1 MAATSLLTMSATAA
15 RATEAQ
21 TVEGYD
27 KCYIPEDCTNIT
39 DVTLIPVVQARLQR
53 LGQQGSEQVL
63 QTGAGAPVRLDQQLA
78 MVPGVGLFRRADS
91 RTAHPTTQGLSMR
104 GIGANGAGR
113 VLVTLDGVPL
123 NDPFGGWVN
132 WSTFSS
138 LDVAEMEVLRGGRSG
153 SFGSQALSG
162 RVNLRSAAFHK
173 SHNGIHAWAG
183 SNESISAA
191 GRYAT
196 DFRGGELAVS
206 AGFFDGDGDYL
217 LAEEDRGP
225 VDRRAAN
232 DAAYL
237 AITSQLSIDEV
248 ELIASLRFFEENRL
262 NGLSLAANGTSG
274 MDASVTLQGGH
285 YRTAQWEIIAHYRER
300 DFTNIFASARD
311 DRTTERAVLD
321 QFDVPAWGAGVLA
334 RVQFDGVELGMD
346 GRRMSGETNERF
358 RNLGAGFTRQRR
370 AGGDQWTLGFY
381 GEYSHDAD
389 WGALSATLRYDRW
402 RTYNG
407 VRDEFNI
414 EDGFPGFA
422 SPDRSDLVPNR
433 KGGEWTGRVGFERSL
448 TGAID
453 LRAAA
458 YKTWRL
464 PTLNE
469 YYRPFRVVNDITEA
483 NPNLTPET
491 LYGLEV
497 GFDYE
502 PLNTVKLSATYYR
515 NWLRDGV
522 GNVTIGFGPGFFPL
536 GGFVPEG
543 GVLRQRANVDESIT
557 DGIELDA
564 RLDWNTHWTLSASYL
579 YARARITKFDA
590 MSDLVGKRPVQTPR
604 HSATVRAAYDGDDWD
619 MNIEGRYAGGQYDD
633 DLNSRRLDAIFTINV
648 GARYQLS
655 DRFTLTAQAENLF
668 DAKVVS
674 AVTADGL
681 ETLAQRRF
689 WRVGLDASF

>member
-1 MAATSLLTMSATAA
+1 M
-15 RATEAQ
+15 R
-21 TVEGYD
+21 
-27 KCYIPEDCTNIT
+27 
-39 DVTLIPVVQARLQR
+39 
-53 LGQQGSEQVL
+53 
-63 QTGAGAPVRLDQQLA
+63 
-78 MVPGVGLFRRADS
+78 GVG
-91 RTAHPTTQGLSMR
+91 
-104 GIGANGAGR
+104 ANAAGR
-113 VLVTLDGVPL
+113 ALVTLDGVPL
-123 NDPFGGWVN
+123 NDPFGGWVY
-132 WSTFSS
+132 WAAPPEDTLALVRVHS
-138 LDVAEMEVLRGGRSG
+138 GGSPG
-153 SFGSQALSG
+153 AFGSQALVGAMELETNTQLTHRGQVAIGADKFRRISG
-162 RVNLRSAAFHK
+162 ASGFMVGRSTVKF
-173 SHNGIHAWAG
+173 
-183 SNESISAA
+183 
-191 GRYAT
+191 
-196 DFRGGELAVS
+196 D
-206 AGFFDGDGDYL
+206 AGFEQSDGDFL
-217 LAEEDRGP
+217 LAEPDRGLVDVRASSEVKRLGVSGERYVGQTRVVLGLRYFDEDR
-225 VDRRAAN
+225 
-232 DAAYL
+232 
-237 AITSQLSIDEV
+237 T
-248 ELIASLRFFEENRL
+248 
-262 NGLSLAANGTSG
+262 NGLALATNSTEAL
-274 MDASVTLQGGH
+274 DASIRLVHDAPRGTDWEVVAY
-285 YRTAQWEIIAHYRER
+285 YRDRQFE
-300 DFTNIFASARD
+300 NVFASALD
-311 DRTTERAVLD
+311 ERTTERAVLD

-334 RVQFDGVELGMD
+334 RVQFDGFELGID

-381 GEYSHDAD
+381 GEYSHEAD

-402 RTYNG
+402 RTYGG

-433 KGGEWTGRVGFERSL
+433 KGGEWTGRVGFERAL

-491 LYGLEV
+491 LYGLEI

-522 GNVTIGFGPGFFPL
+522 GNVTIGFGPGFFSL
-536 GGFVPEG
+536 GGFVPDG

-557 DGIELDA
+557 DGIELDTE
-564 RLDWNTHWTLSASYL
+564 LILETNWTLSASYL
-579 YARARITKFDA
+579 FARARITKFDA
-590 MSDLVGKRPVQTPR
+590 MPELVGKRPVQTPR
-604 HSATVRAAYDGDDWD
+604 HSATLRAAYDGDSWD

-633 DLNSRRLDAIFTINV
+633 DLNSRRLDAIFTVNA
-648 GARYQLS
+648 GARYELS
-655 DRFTLTAQAENLF
+655 DQFTLTAQAENLF

-689 WRVGLDASF
+689 WRIGLEASF

>member
-15 RATEAQ
+15 QDENKEKADCDAAPENCEVVAADFLV
-21 TVEGYD
+21 TV
-27 KCYIPEDCTNIT
+27 
-39 DVTLIPVVQARLQR
+39 QR
-53 LGQQGSEQVL
+53 LPVQVIGQAVTKLDVAEQKRL
-63 QTGAGAPVRLDQQLA
+63 RLDTLLA
-78 MVPGVGLFRRADS
+78 STPGVGLFRRANS
-91 RTAHPTTQGLSMR
+91 LTAHPTTQGLNMR
-104 GIGANGAGR
+104 GVGANAAGR

-123 NDPFGGWVN
+123 NDPFGGWVYWAGLGQN
-132 WSTFSS
+132 TIGK
-138 LDVAEMEVLRGGRSG
+138 MTILRGGSGGAFGAQSLVGAVELESRSMRDDGPSVSAFYG
-153 SFGSQALSG
+153 SDSSYEVSG
-162 RVNLRSAAFHK
+162 HTEL
-173 SHNGIHAWAG
+173 GW
-183 SNESISAA
+183 
-191 GRYAT
+191 
-196 DFRGGELAVS
+196 RGGFARLT
-206 AGFFDGDGDYL
+206 AGHFETNGDYL
-217 LAEEDRGP
+217 LAAANRGA
-225 VDRRAAN
+225 VDVRAASDVSHIN
-232 DAAYL
+232 LLSEQDLGGMVARASVRYFSENRVNGL
-237 AITSQLSIDEV
+237 ALAVNATEALDISLALEGRGTDLDW
-248 ELIASLRFFEENRL
+248 ELITYFRDRQF
-262 NGLSLAANGTSG
+262 ANVFS
-274 MDASVTLQGGH
+274 
-285 YRTAQWEIIAHYRER
+285 
-300 DFTNIFASARD
+300 SARD
-311 DRTTERAVLD
+311 YRTTERAVLD

-334 RVQFDGVELGMD
+334 RVQFSGFELGMD

-381 GEYSHDAD
+381 GEYSHEAD
-389 WGALSATLRYDRW
+389 WGDVSATLRYDRW

-414 EDGFPGFA
+414 ENGFPGFA
-422 SPDRSDLVPNR
+422 SPDRSDIVPDR
-433 KGGEWTGRVGFERSL
+433 KGGVWTGRVGFERDL

-491 LYGLEV
+491 LYGVEI

-557 DGIELDA
+557 DGIELYA
-564 RLDWNTHWTLSASYL
+564 RLELQPGWTLSASYL
-579 YARARITKFDA
+579 YACARVTAFEA
-590 MSDLVGKRPVQTPR
+590 GPELVGKRPVQTPK
-604 HSATVRAAYDGDDWD
+604 HSFTLSAAYEADKWSL
-619 MNIEGRYAGGQYDD
+619 NTEGRFAASQYDD
-633 DLNSRRLDAIFTINV
+633 DLNMRQLGAIFTVNAGV
-648 GARYQLS
+648 KYRLS
-655 DRFTLTAQAENLF
+655 SAISLRVQAENLF

-674 AVTADGL
+674 AVTAGGL

-689 WRVGLDASF
+689 VRVGLAVGF

>member
-1 MAATSLLTMSATAA
+1 MSATAA
-15 RATEAQ
+15 QQATDSCQSCEEFVYPDLIKVTAHRLLPSSNRGQASRLLDIDEA
-21 TVEGYD
+21 VD
-27 KCYIPEDCTNIT
+27 
-39 DVTLIPVVQARLQR
+39 
-53 LGQQGSEQVL
+53 
-63 QTGAGAPVRLDQQLA
+63 VRLDETLRA
-78 MVPGVGLFRRADS
+78 VPGVGLFRRANS
-91 RTAHPTTQGLSMR
+91 LTAHPTTQGMSMR
-104 GIGANGAGR
+104 AVGANAAGR
-113 VLVTLDGVPL
+113 VLVTLDGVPQ
-123 NDPFGGWVN
+123 NDPFGGWIY
-132 WSTFSS
+132 WSSYGSS
-138 LDVAEMEVLRGGRSG
+138 LVSEVEVLKGGSAG
-153 SFGSQALSG
+153 AYGAQALTG
-162 RVNLRSAAFHK
+162 AIDLRSRTAEQNSARTKVSYGGDNQFDLSAWGSVAFDT
-173 SHNGIHAWAG
+173 SVL
-183 SNESISAA
+183 
-191 GRYAT
+191 T
-196 DFRGGELAVS
+196 LS
-206 AGFFDGDGDYL
+206 AGHFKTDGDYL
-217 LAEEDRGP
+217 LAEDQRGQ
-225 VDRRAAN
+225 VDVLAASEATMMSLAYDQQLGDVESRFALRA
-232 DAAYL
+232 Y
-237 AITSQLSIDEV
+237 DEERV
-248 ELIASLRFFEENRL
+248 
-262 NGLSLAANGTSG
+262 NGLSLATNETRAFDVSLQLSGTLPG
-274 MDASVTLQGGH
+274 LTQWELVTY
-285 YRTAQWEIIAHYRER
+285 YRTR
-300 DFTNIFASARD
+300 DFANVFASARD

-334 RVQFDGVELGMD
+334 RVQFDGIELGMD

-402 RTYNG
+402 RTYGG

-491 LYGLEV
+491 LYGLEG

-590 MSDLVGKRPVQTPR
+590 MPDLVGKRPVQAPR

-633 DLNSRRLDAIFTINV
+633 DLNNRRLDAIFTINA

-655 DRFTLTAQAENLF
+655 ERFTLTAQAENLF

>member
-1 MAATSLLTMSATAA
+1 MSATADQQ
-15 RATEAQ
+15 TDPEAENEYCVQ
-21 TVEGYD
+21 NPEQCEEIWLFHEILVSQRRLEG
-27 KCYIPEDCTNIT
+27 
-39 DVTLIPVVQARLQR
+39 AAS
-53 LGQQGSEQVL
+53 GSSETILEVRKSS
-63 QTGAGAPVRLDQQLA
+63 VDRLDKVLGT
-78 MVPGVGLFRRADS
+78 VPGVGLFRRADS

-104 GIGANGAGR
+104 GVGANGAGR

-123 NDPFGGWVN
+123 NDPFGGWIY
-132 WSTFSS
+132 WSSLNS
-138 LDVAEMEVLRGGRSG
+138 LDVGDAVVRKGGSPGAFGAQALAGQVDLRSTTLRDAYDGARGWLGSDDSKNIGVRYVKEFKGGSL
-153 SFGSQALSG
+153 ALSG
-162 RVNLRSAAFHK
+162 
-173 SHNGIHAWAG
+173 G
-183 SNESISAA
+183 
-191 GRYAT
+191 Y
-196 DFRGGELAVS
+196 
-206 AGFFDGDGDYL
+206 FDTNGDYL
-217 LAEEDRGP
+217 LAENQRGSVDVRAASETAYIGINGGYEFEDAYVVGHVRYFKEDR
-225 VDRRAAN
+225 V
-232 DAAYL
+232 
-237 AITSQLSIDEV
+237 
-248 ELIASLRFFEENRL
+248 
-262 NGLSLAANGTSG
+262 NGLSLAVNETEAL
-274 MDASVTLQGGH
+274 DASLTVTGYADAFDWELITY
-285 YRTAQWEIIAHYRER
+285 YRTR
-300 DFTNIFASARD
+300 DFANVFASARD

-334 RVQFDGVELGMD
+334 RVQFDGVEFGMD

-381 GEYSHDAD
+381 GEYSHEAD

-402 RTYNG
+402 RTYSG
-407 VRDEFNI
+407 VRDEYNI

-433 KGGEWTGRVGFERSL
+433 KGGGWTGRVGYERAL

-453 LRAAA
+453 MRAAA

-491 LYGLEV
+491 LYGAEI

-515 NWLRDGV
+515 NWLKDGV

-536 GGFVPEG
+536 GGFVPDG

-564 RLDWNTHWTLSASYL
+564 MLELETHWTLSASYL

-590 MSDLVGKRPVQTPR
+590 MPELIGKHPVQTPR
-604 HSATVRAAYDGDDWD
+604 HTATVRAAYSGDGWD

-633 DLNSRRLDAIFTINV
+633 DLNTRRLDAIFTVNA
-648 GARYQLS
+648 GARYDIS
-655 DRFTLTAQAENLF
+655 GSFTLTAQMENLF

-689 WRVGLDASF
+689 WRIGLEASF